1 MAEISPLVTSMS
13 LLQGQRIKFLFSPTP
28 STVGRSC
35 ASRVAIVFNGLM
47 NDLNTKESCMFLK
60 PASLNWALKHVR
72 KEGDTDLFPM
82 PFEFEIIKKYCTTVR
97 VELKA
102 KEINTCD
109 WRGPRRLMVP
119 KSEFAFR
126 AVCQLDPE
134 DSILFAAI
142 IREIGEKIEKGRS
155 EPAKNSVFSY
165 RYDPDADGRL
175 YAANTGWEQFWKTSS
190 AHCDDFPF
198 VLTTDISDWYNQ
210 IYHHTIENQLD
221 TLG

>member
-1 MAEISPLVTSMS
+1 
-13 LLQGQRIKFLFSPTP
+13 
-28 STVGRSC
+28 
-35 ASRVAIVFNGLM
+35 
-47 NDLNTKESCMFLK
+47 MFLK

-82 PFEFEIIKKYCTTVR
+82 PFEFEIIKKYWTTVR

-102 KEINTCD
+102 KEINTYD

-221 TLG
+221 TLGVKKGYWFAIKNLIANTSEGVSRGVPIGPHIYLLRWP